1 MDGERPG
8 SVNRFTGTFR
18 DAVQTV
24 YNGLGGHGAFQKW
37 AKSNRTEYY
46 RIASKLIPLEIKG
59 SVKDQITVIVQ
70 RATPQPI
77 ALNPKLEPYPRG
89 MTSRT
94 MMTPPNHVADLAKII
109 VDGTGKAGA

>member
-1 MDGERPG
+1 MPFEKGKPKTGGRRPG

-24 YNGLGGHGAFQKW
+24 YNGLGGHAAFQKW

-59 SVKDQITVIVQ
+59 GVKDQVTVIIQRQTPHPVVDEGQ
-70 RATPQPI
+70 RA
-77 ALNPKLEPYPRG
+77 LEDHS
-89 MTSRT
+89 M
-94 MMTPPNHVADLAKII
+94 KE
-109 VDGTGKAGA
+109 K